1 MPVQPAEHISS
12 STGTT
17 RHPVEFQCCISQDG
31 TRRKPAATAKSLPPS
46 QLDTISQK
54 AKSQT
59 ICDGPLPTTARLSRV
74 FSFPQLGTNTN
85 KSRNIIPV
93 IPTQSDSIFV
103 SSRSKR
109 LVRHPSR
116 NPSRHL
122 SSMSTFAQTPS
133 SQHAT
138 PFTSTLPRTPSMC
151 VTDIASK
158 RPTNKTSCSLPISVE
173 DETDEESDDTVAR
186 YRKIRQLQMARLAK
200 LTRHLGEDIPPELVL
215 SSTLPTNILESGSLV
230 ESLSIHSSKDH
241 RRWRSLDPTEDSQ
254 STPALPSS
262 CKLRKSM
269 SLRDTQGVL
278 RLQTRSE
285 HAVNVIDGKLPYV
298 LHPPQT
304 EGDLLQHS
312 QPTGCIAASIYGH
325 SDVYHSLMSTP
336 NAPYG
341 SQDSLHP
348 LPPTLLPTSTPKR
361 SQFHG
366 NPVTAESTLDKISN
380 MECREKKPDKFLG
393 VGINPESISLT
404 DRSLYPTDVA
414 VGIRHSL
421 TQIPPCSQLEV
432 KVQISK
438 RTRFWRTKF
447 GKDVVDVVQSTNP
460 GDIAKQLRE
469 MKASI

>member
-1 MPVQPAEHISS
+1 MSVQPREHISS

-17 RHPVEFQCCISQDG
+17 RCPVELQCCISQDSM
-31 TRRKPAATAKSLPPS
+31 RRKPAATAKSLPPS

-85 KSRNIIPV
+85 KSTNIIPV
-93 IPTQSDSIFV
+93 IPTQSDS

-116 NPSRHL
+116 NHSRHL
-122 SSMSTFAQTPS
+122 SSMSNFAQTSS

-138 PFTSTLPRTPSMC
+138 PFTSTLPRPPSTC

-186 YRKIRQLQMARLAK
+186 YQKIRQLQMARLAK

-215 SSTLPTNILESGSLV
+215 SSTLPTNILESRSLV
-230 ESLSIHSSKDH
+230 DSLSIHSSKDH

-254 STPALPSS
+254 SAPALPSS

-269 SLRDTQGVL
+269 SLRDTEGVL
-278 RLQTRSE
+278 RPQTRSE
-285 HAVNVIDGKLPYV
+285 RAVNVIDGKLPYV
-298 LHPPQT
+298 FHPPQT
-304 EGDLLQHS
+304 EADLLHS
-312 QPTGCIAASIYGH
+312 QPTGCIAASINGH
-325 SDVYHSLMSTP
+325 DDVYHSLMSTS
-336 NAPYG
+336 NAPCG

-348 LPPTLLPTSTPKR
+348 LPPTLLLTSTPKR

-366 NPVTAESTLDKISN
+366 NPVAAELTLDKISN
-380 MECREKKPDKFLG
+380 MECREEKPDKFLG

-438 RTRFWRTKF
+438 RTRFWRMKF
-447 GKDVVDVVQSTNP
+447 GKDVVQTLQSTNP

>member
-1 MPVQPAEHISS
+1 MPVQPGEHISS
-12 STGTT
+12 NTGTT
-17 RHPVEFQCCISQDG
+17 RCPVELQCCISQDG
-31 TRRKPAATAKSLPPS
+31 MRLRPSATAKSLPSS

-59 ICDGPLPTTARLSRV
+59 ICDSPLPTTARLSRV

-85 KSRNIIPV
+85 KSTNIIPV
-93 IPTQSDSIFV
+93 TPTQSDSIIV

-116 NPSRHL
+116 NTSRHL
-122 SSMSTFAQTPS
+122 SSMSTFAQTS

-138 PFTSTLPRTPSMC
+138 PFTSALPRPPSMC

-173 DETDEESDDTVAR
+173 DEMDEESDDTAAR

-215 SSTLPTNILESGSLV
+215 SPTIPTNILESRSLV
-230 ESLSIHSSKDH
+230 DSLSIHSSKDH
-241 RRWRSLDPTEDSQ
+241 RRWWSLDSTEDSQ
-254 STPALPSS
+254 SAPALPSS
-262 CKLRKSM
+262 CKLRKSR
-269 SLRDTQGVL
+269 SLRDTESVL

-304 EGDLLQHS
+304 EADLLQHS
-312 QPTGCIAASIYGH
+312 QPTGCIAASINGH
-325 SDVYHSLMSTP
+325 DDVYHSLMSTP

-341 SQDSLHP
+341 SQDP
-348 LPPTLLPTSTPKR
+348 LPPTLLLTSTPKR

-366 NPVTAESTLDKISN
+366 NPVAAELALDKISN
-380 MECREKKPDKFLG
+380 MGCRAEKPDKFLG
-393 VGINPESISLT
+393 VGINPESISPT

-421 TQIPPCSQLEV
+421 TQIPQCSQLEV
-432 KVQISK
+432 KVQLSK
-438 RTRFWRTKF
+438 RTRFWRMKF
-447 GKDVVDVVQSTNP
+447 GKDVVQTLHSTNP

>member
-1 MPVQPAEHISS
+1 MPVQPGEHTSS

-17 RHPVEFQCCISQDG
+17 QYPVELQCCIPQDG
-31 TRRKPAATAKSLPPS
+31 MRRKPAATAKSLPPS

-85 KSRNIIPV
+85 KSTNIIPV
-93 IPTQSDSIFV
+93 IPTQSDSIIV

-109 LVRHPSR
+109 LVRKPSR

-122 SSMSTFAQTPS
+122 SSMSTFAQTSS

-138 PFTSTLPRTPSMC
+138 PFTTLPRPPSMC
-151 VTDIASK
+151 VTDVSSK
-158 RPTNKTSCSLPISVE
+158 RPTNKTSCSLPISDE

-215 SSTLPTNILESGSLV
+215 SSTIPTDILESRSLV
-230 ESLSIHSSKDH
+230 DSLSIHSSKDH

-254 STPALPSS
+254 SAPALPSS
-262 CKLRKSM
+262 CTLRKSR
-269 SLRDTQGVL
+269 SLRDTEGVL

-285 HAVNVIDGKLPYV
+285 HAVNAVDGKFPYAF
-298 LHPPQT
+298 HPPQT
-304 EGDLLQHS
+304 EADLLQHS
-312 QPTGCIAASIYGH
+312 QPTGCIAASINGH
-325 SDVYHSLMSTP
+325 DDVYHSLMSTP
-336 NAPYG
+336 NALYG
-341 SQDSLHP
+341 SQDSLQP
-348 LPPTLLPTSTPKR
+348 LPPTSLPTSTPKR

-366 NPVTAESTLDKISN
+366 NPVASELTLDKISN
-380 MECREKKPDKFLG
+380 MECREEKPDKFLG
-393 VGINPESISLT
+393 VGINPESISPT

-414 VGIRHSL
+414 VDISHSL
-421 TQIPPCSQLEV
+421 TQISPCSQLEV

-438 RTRFWRTKF
+438 RTRFWRMKF
-447 GKDVVDVVQSTNP
+447 GKDVVQTLQSTNP